1 VCAHLVSSIHWGCC
15 HHTGAHRKEIDVK
28 DDWEVVVRVLRQALQ
43 DPRYKRNAIARA
55 LFQKRLIAL
64 LLNTKSAAA

>member
-1 VCAHLVSSIHWGCC
+1 M
-15 HHTGAHRKEIDVK
+15 K